1 MKIGTATTTM
11 KEIALVAML
20 LMVGVTG
27 AQSQSPGAQATG
39 ASQGASQA
47 TLQESKLAES
57 QEALAFGQSIADA
70 MREATNA
77 DFAFIA
83 AGQLRPNAQRTK
95 LETGLMYPNEELT
108 VLKLKGKQIRD
119 AFERSFSFYPQA
131 NVGFLYFSGCQVG
144 INEGELPGSRIRS
157 VVPDGG
163 LFDNEA
169 TYTVAMPTSLAKG
182 ALGYFK
188 VWDGSTVPTPRSE
201 PKTLLQIATGKSV
214 VTTAARWFSKV

>member
-1 MKIGTATTTM
+1 LNPTIRTKPLT
-11 KEIALVAML
+11 EIALAAML
-20 LMVGVTG
+20 LMGVASG
-27 AQSQSPGAQATG
+27 AYSQTAGAGQATG
-39 ASQGASQA
+39 STQGS
-47 TLQESKLAES
+47 T
-57 QEALAFGQSIADA
+57 QEAKQAEAQEAIVFGQSIADA

-95 LETGLMYPNEELT
+95 LEMGLMYPNEELA

-119 AFERSFSFYPQA
+119 AFERSFSFYPQT

-157 VVPDGG
+157 VVPDAG

-188 VWDGSTVPTPRSE
+188 VWDGSTAPTPRSE

-214 VTTAARWFSKV
+214 ITTAARWFSKV